1 MSPEPV
7 DPSTTT
13 ALFVGPTRQGSTS
26 SRSQKAEEDSVVE
39 MRVLEL
45 LMARLCHELS
55 APIAAINNGVELLA
69 DEDPDFASAPAKSFS
84 RDAALLIGESAR
96 RAVSRLQFYRFA
108 YGFGRDNAIV
118 GPAPHE
124 LVAGLFAASRIV
136 CDYPGDV
143 RILPLN
149 WQKLACNLVSVGS
162 ETLPRGGRLT
172 LIGAP
177 LSLEA
182 TGATA
187 DLFPGTSAALT
198 LTMPIAELTSRT
210 VQAFFA
216 GLLAKALGYRLTG
229 TAEPGRVR
237 ITLLAS
243 AA

>member
-1 MSPEPV
+1 MPGRLTDALGLCERLGTSSNWSQMAPEPM
-7 DPSTTT
+7 SGGT
-13 ALFVGPTRQGSTS
+13 
-26 SRSQKAEEDSVVE
+26 VE

-69 DEDPDFASAPAKSFS
+69 DEDPDFASPAGTSFS

-96 RAVSRLQFYRFA
+96 RAASRLQFYRFA
-108 YGFGRDNAIV
+108 YGFGGHSAIA
-118 GPAPHE
+118 GSAPHE
-124 LVAGLFAASRIV
+124 LVAGFFGASRIV
-136 CDYPGDV
+136 CEYPDDV

-149 WQKLACNLVSVGS
+149 WQKLACNLVSVGA

-172 LIGAP
+172 LLDDP

-182 TGATA
+182 IGAAA
-187 DLFPGTSAALT
+187 DLSGDTSAALG
-198 LTMPIAELTSRT
+198 LTMPIAELTPRT
-210 VQAFFA
+210 VQAFFT

-229 TAEPGRVR
+229 AAEPGRVR
-237 ITLLAS
+237 FALLAT